1 MDIVILLVGFS
12 IGLVLLV
19 KGADEMVSSAVQI
32 ALKFKLPSSIIG
44 ATFIGFGT
52 SAPELFAS
60 TGAALK
66 GDLDLGIGNIVGSN
80 IANSLLVVA
89 VLYLALPKDFSQKI
103 KLNQISPVW
112 MAILTTVFVSTY
124 VLTNEFPFLL
134 GAVLLIL
141 VIYVIYK
148 MISTESVDEG
158 ELLGEEKNYIWL
170 RGGLS
175 LLATLYGSQLV
186 VDNAV
191 AIAELFGVSSL
202 IIGSTIIAIGTSLPE
217 VAGTISAAKMRKPDI
232 VFGNIFGSNL
242 FNIGLVGATA
252 IMISP
257 GEISSVIDYQLFIMY
272 FVSFI
277 VIFLSRNLKQ
287 LLCLLPH
294 LQLVSNNLVFGF
306 LYPLFGKPC
315 HIRHLLGI

>member
-272 FVSFI
+272 FVSF
-277 VIFLSRNLKQ
+277 LSLI
-287 LLCLLPH
+287 
-294 LQLVSNNLVFGF
+294 
-306 LYPLFGKPC
+306 
-315 HIRHLLGI
+315 HI

>member
-1 MDIVILLVGFS
+1 MDIIILLVGFS

-124 VLTNEFPFLL
+124 VFTNEFPFLL

-277 VIFLSRNLKQ
+277 VIFLSRNVIKRNS
-287 LLCLLPH
+287 LLGYLFIVAYILF
-294 LQLVSNNLVFGF
+294 LVS
-306 LYPLFGKPC
+306 LF
-315 HIRHLLGI
+315 

>member
-141 VIYVIYK
+141 VIFVIYK

-277 VIFLSRNLKQ
+277 VIFLSRNVIKRNP
-287 LLCLLPH
+287 LLGYLFIVAYILF
-294 LQLVSNNLVFGF
+294 LVS
-306 LYPLFGKPC
+306 LF
-315 HIRHLLGI
+315 

>member
-1 MDIVILLVGFS
+1 MDIIILLVGFS

-89 VLYLALPKDFSQKI
+89 VLYIALPKDFSQKI

-134 GAVLLIL
+134 GTVLVIL

-148 MISTESVDEG
+148 MISTESVDEE

-191 AIAELFGVSSL
+191 AIAGLFGVSSL

-277 VIFLSRNLKQ
+277 AIFLSRNVIKRN
-287 LLCLLPH
+287 
-294 LQLVSNNLVFGF
+294 S
-306 LYPLFGKPC
+306 
-315 HIRHLLGI
+315 LLGYLFIVAYILFLFSLF

>member
-1 MDIVILLVGFS
+1 MDIIILLVGFS

-124 VLTNEFPFLL
+124 VINNEFPFLL

-277 VIFLSRNLKQ
+277 VIFLSRNVIKRNS
-287 LLCLLPH
+287 LLGYLFIVAYILF
-294 LQLVSNNLVFGF
+294 LVS
-306 LYPLFGKPC
+306 LF
-315 HIRHLLGI
+315 

>member
-277 VIFLSRNLKQ
+277 AIFLSRNVIKRN
-287 LLCLLPH
+287 
-294 LQLVSNNLVFGF
+294 S
-306 LYPLFGKPC
+306 
-315 HIRHLLGI
+315 LLGYLFIVAYVLFLFSLF

>member
-19 KGADEMVSSAVQI
+19 KGADEMVGSAVQI
-32 ALKFKLPSSIIG
+32 ALKFKLPSSIVG

-103 KLNQISPVW
+103 ELNQISPVW

-134 GAVLLIL
+134 GAALLIL

-217 VAGTISAAKMRKPDI
+217 VAGTVSAAKMRKPDI

-277 VIFLSRNLKQ
+277 VIFLSRNVIKRNT
-287 LLCLLPH
+287 
-294 LQLVSNNLVFGF
+294 LVGYLFIIVYILF
-306 LYPLFGKPC
+306 LISLF
-315 HIRHLLGI
+315 

>member
-1 MDIVILLVGFS
+1 MEIVILLVGFS

-277 VIFLSRNLKQ
+277 VIFLSRNVIKRN
-287 LLCLLPH
+287 
-294 LQLVSNNLVFGF
+294 S
-306 LYPLFGKPC
+306 
-315 HIRHLLGI
+315 LLGYLFIVAYILFLISLF

>member
-124 VLTNEFPFLL
+124 VITNEFPFLL

-257 GEISSVIDYQLFIMY
+257 GKISSVIDYQLFIMY
-272 FVSFI
+272 FVSFV
-277 VIFLSRNLKQ
+277 VIFLSRNLIKRNS
-287 LLCLLPH
+287 LLGYLFIVAYILF
-294 LQLVSNNLVFGF
+294 LVS
-306 LYPLFGKPC
+306 LF
-315 HIRHLLGI
+315 

>member
-19 KGADEMVSSAVQI
+19 KGADEMVGSAVQI

-158 ELLGEEKNYIWL
+158 ELFGEEKNYIWL

-277 VIFLSRNLKQ
+277 AIFLSRNVIKRNS
-287 LLCLLPH
+287 LLGYLFIFAYILF
-294 LQLVSNNLVFGF
+294 LVS
-306 LYPLFGKPC
+306 LF
-315 HIRHLLGI
+315 

>member
-1 MDIVILLVGFS
+1 MDIVILLFGFS

-217 VAGTISAAKMRKPDI
+217 IAGTISAAKIRKPDI

-257 GEISSVIDYQLFIMY
+257 GEIGSVIDYQLFIMY

-277 VIFLSRNLKQ
+277 VIFLSRNVIKRNP
-287 LLCLLPH
+287 LLGYLFIVAYILF
-294 LQLVSNNLVFGF
+294 LVS
-306 LYPLFGKPC
+306 LF
-315 HIRHLLGI
+315 

>member
-1 MDIVILLVGFS
+1 MDIAILLVGFS

-252 IMISP
+252 IIISP

-277 VIFLSRNLKQ
+277 VIFLSRNVIKR
-287 LLCLLPH
+287 
-294 LQLVSNNLVFGF
+294 NA
-306 LYPLFGKPC
+306 
-315 HIRHLLGI
+315 LLGYLFIVAYILFLISLF

>member
-1 MDIVILLVGFS
+1 MDIAILLVGFS

-257 GEISSVIDYQLFIMY
+257 GEIISVIDYQLFIMY

-277 VIFLSRNLKQ
+277 AIFLSRNVIKRN
-287 LLCLLPH
+287 
-294 LQLVSNNLVFGF
+294 S
-306 LYPLFGKPC
+306 
-315 HIRHLLGI
+315 LLGYLFIIAYILFLISLF

>member
-19 KGADEMVSSAVQI
+19 KGADEMVGSAVQI
-32 ALKFKLPSSIIG
+32 ALKFKLPSSIVG

-103 KLNQISPVW
+103 ELNQISPVW

-134 GAVLLIL
+134 GAALLIL

-158 ELLGEEKNYIWL
+158 ELLGEVKNYIWV

-217 VAGTISAAKMRKPDI
+217 VAGTVSAAKMRKPDI

-277 VIFLSRNLKQ
+277 VIFLSRNVIKRNT
-287 LLCLLPH
+287 
-294 LQLVSNNLVFGF
+294 LVGYLFIIVYILF
-306 LYPLFGKPC
+306 LISLF
-315 HIRHLLGI
+315 

>member
-277 VIFLSRNLKQ
+277 VILLSRNLIKRNT
-287 LLCLLPH
+287 LLGYLFIVAYILF
-294 LQLVSNNLVFGF
+294 LVS
-306 LYPLFGKPC
+306 LF
-315 HIRHLLGI
+315 

>member
-277 VIFLSRNLKQ
+277 VIFLSRNLIKR
-287 LLCLLPH
+287 
-294 LQLVSNNLVFGF
+294 NT
-306 LYPLFGKPC
+306 
-315 HIRHLLGI
+315 LLGYLFIVAYVLFLFSLF

>member
-158 ELLGEEKNYIWL
+158 ELFGEEKNYIWL

-232 VFGNIFGSNL
+232 VYGNIFGSNL

-277 VIFLSRNLKQ
+277 AIFLSRNVIKRNS
-287 LLCLLPH
+287 LLGYLFIVAYILF
-294 LQLVSNNLVFGF
+294 LVS
-306 LYPLFGKPC
+306 LF
-315 HIRHLLGI
+315 

>member
-277 VIFLSRNLKQ
+277 VIFLSRNVIKRNT
-287 LLCLLPH
+287 LLGYLFIVAYVLF
-294 LQLVSNNLVFGF
+294 LVS
-306 LYPLFGKPC
+306 LF
-315 HIRHLLGI
+315 

>member
-277 VIFLSRNLKQ
+277 AIFLSRNVIKRN
-287 LLCLLPH
+287 
-294 LQLVSNNLVFGF
+294 S
-306 LYPLFGKPC
+306 
-315 HIRHLLGI
+315 LLGYLFIIAYILFLISLF

>member
-124 VLTNEFPFLL
+124 VLTNAFPFLL

-175 LLATLYGSQLV
+175 LIATLYGSQLV

-277 VIFLSRNLKQ
+277 VIFLSRNLIKRNT
-287 LLCLLPH
+287 LIGYLFIVAYILF
-294 LQLVSNNLVFGF
+294 LVS
-306 LYPLFGKPC
+306 LF
-315 HIRHLLGI
+315 

>member
-257 GEISSVIDYQLFIMY
+257 GDISSVIDYQLFIMY

-277 VIFLSRNLKQ
+277 VIFLSRNLIKRNT
-287 LLCLLPH
+287 LLGYLFIVAYILF
-294 LQLVSNNLVFGF
+294 LVS
-306 LYPLFGKPC
+306 
-315 HIRHLLGI
+315 LL

>member
-19 KGADEMVSSAVQI
+19 KGADEMVGSAVQI
-32 ALKFKLPSSIIG
+32 ALKFKLPSSIVG

-103 KLNQISPVW
+103 ELNQISPVW

-134 GAVLLIL
+134 GAALLIL
-141 VIYVIYK
+141 VTYVTYK

-277 VIFLSRNLKQ
+277 VIFLSRNLIKR
-287 LLCLLPH
+287 
-294 LQLVSNNLVFGF
+294 NT
-306 LYPLFGKPC
+306 
-315 HIRHLLGI
+315 LLGYLFIVAYVLFLFSLF

>member
-134 GAVLLIL
+134 GAVLLIF

-277 VIFLSRNLKQ
+277 VIFLSRNLIKRNT
-287 LLCLLPH
+287 LLGYLFIVAYVLF
-294 LQLVSNNLVFGF
+294 LVS
-306 LYPLFGKPC
+306 LF
-315 HIRHLLGI
+315 

>member
-232 VFGNIFGSNL
+232 VYGNIFGSNL

-277 VIFLSRNLKQ
+277 VIFLSRNLIKRNT
-287 LLCLLPH
+287 LLGYLFIVAYVLF
-294 LQLVSNNLVFGF
+294 LVS
-306 LYPLFGKPC
+306 LF
-315 HIRHLLGI
+315 

>member
-1 MDIVILLVGFS
+1 MEIVILLVGFS

-158 ELLGEEKNYIWL
+158 GLLGEEKNYIWL

-277 VIFLSRNLKQ
+277 VIFLSRNLIKRNT
-287 LLCLLPH
+287 LLGYLFIVAYVLF
-294 LQLVSNNLVFGF
+294 LVS
-306 LYPLFGKPC
+306 LF
-315 HIRHLLGI
+315 

>member
-19 KGADEMVSSAVQI
+19 KGADEMVGSAVQI
-32 ALKFKLPSSIIG
+32 AIKFKLPSSIVG

-103 KLNQISPVW
+103 ELNQISPVW

-134 GAVLLIL
+134 GAALLIL
-141 VIYVIYK
+141 VTYVTYK

-217 VAGTISAAKMRKPDI
+217 VAGTVSAAKMRKPDI

-277 VIFLSRNLKQ
+277 VIFLSRNVIKRNT
-287 LLCLLPH
+287 
-294 LQLVSNNLVFGF
+294 LVGYLFIIVYILF
-306 LYPLFGKPC
+306 LISLF
-315 HIRHLLGI
+315 

>member
-175 LLATLYGSQLV
+175 LIATLYGSQLV

-277 VIFLSRNLKQ
+277 VIFLSRNVIKRN
-287 LLCLLPH
+287 
-294 LQLVSNNLVFGF
+294 S
-306 LYPLFGKPC
+306 
-315 HIRHLLGI
+315 LLGYLFIIAYILFLISLF

>member
-277 VIFLSRNLKQ
+277 VIFLSRNLIKRNT
-287 LLCLLPH
+287 LLGYLFIVTYILF
-294 LQLVSNNLVFGF
+294 LVS
-306 LYPLFGKPC
+306 LF
-315 HIRHLLGI
+315 

>member
-112 MAILTTVFVSTY
+112 MGILTTVFVSTY

-158 ELLGEEKNYIWL
+158 ELLGEEKNYIWI

-191 AIAELFGVSSL
+191 AIAELSGVSSL

-217 VAGTISAAKMRKPDI
+217 VAGTISAAKIRKPDI

-257 GEISSVIDYQLFIMY
+257 GEIGSVIDYQLFIMY

-277 VIFLSRNLKQ
+277 VIFLSRNVIKRNP
-287 LLCLLPH
+287 LLGYLFIVAYILF
-294 LQLVSNNLVFGF
+294 LVS
-306 LYPLFGKPC
+306 LF
-315 HIRHLLGI
+315 

>member
-252 IMISP
+252 IIISP

-277 VIFLSRNLKQ
+277 AIFLSRNIIKRN
-287 LLCLLPH
+287 
-294 LQLVSNNLVFGF
+294 S
-306 LYPLFGKPC
+306 
-315 HIRHLLGI
+315 LLGYLFIVAYILFLFSLF

>member
-1 MDIVILLVGFS
+1 MDIIILLVGFS

-141 VIYVIYK
+141 VIFVIYK

-277 VIFLSRNLKQ
+277 VIFLSRNVIKRN
-287 LLCLLPH
+287 
-294 LQLVSNNLVFGF
+294 S
-306 LYPLFGKPC
+306 
-315 HIRHLLGI
+315 LLGYLFIVAYILFLISLF

>member
-19 KGADEMVSSAVQI
+19 KGADEMVGSAVQI
-32 ALKFKLPSSIIG
+32 ALKFKLPSSIVG

-103 KLNQISPVW
+103 ELNQISPVW

-134 GAVLLIL
+134 GAALLIL
-141 VIYVIYK
+141 VTYVTYK

-217 VAGTISAAKMRKPDI
+217 VAGTVSAAKMRKPDI

-277 VIFLSRNLKQ
+277 VIFLSRNVIKRNT
-287 LLCLLPH
+287 
-294 LQLVSNNLVFGF
+294 LV
-306 LYPLFGKPC
+306 
-315 HIRHLLGI
+315 

>member
-1 MDIVILLVGFS
+1 
-12 IGLVLLV
+12 
-19 KGADEMVSSAVQI
+19 
-32 ALKFKLPSSIIG
+32 
-44 ATFIGFGT
+44 
-52 SAPELFAS
+52 
-60 TGAALK
+60 
-66 GDLDLGIGNIVGSN
+66 
-80 IANSLLVVA
+80 
-89 VLYLALPKDFSQKI
+89 
-103 KLNQISPVW
+103 

-134 GAVLLIL
+134 GAALLIL
-141 VIYVIYK
+141 VTYVTYK

-217 VAGTISAAKMRKPDI
+217 VAGTVSAAKMRKPDI

-277 VIFLSRNLKQ
+277 VIFLSRNVIKRNT
-287 LLCLLPH
+287 
-294 LQLVSNNLVFGF
+294 LVGYLFIIVYILF
-306 LYPLFGKPC
+306 LISLF
-315 HIRHLLGI
+315 

>member
-277 VIFLSRNLKQ
+277 VIFLSRNVIKRNSILG
-287 LLCLLPH
+287 
-294 LQLVSNNLVFGF
+294 NLFIVAYVLF
-306 LYPLFGKPC
+306 LFSLF
-315 HIRHLLGI
+315 

>member
-158 ELLGEEKNYIWL
+158 DLLGEEKNYIWL

-277 VIFLSRNLKQ
+277 VIFLSRNVIKRNS
-287 LLCLLPH
+287 LLGYLFIVAYILF
-294 LQLVSNNLVFGF
+294 LVS
-306 LYPLFGKPC
+306 LF
-315 HIRHLLGI
+315 